1 MEIFSM
7 SFLDCMS
14 CGFGAVILFFMIIN
28 SHVNATTENDNS
40 ELMAETNRLEIE
52 VLEGRKN
59 LALSRNTKQK
69 LEVEKENADS
79 QIAQI
84 IALIQE
90 LQAELDKY
98 DQDTLAK
105 IERVEKLQSDIK
117 SLEEEVKRLL
127 AIKAEQDESGE
138 RIREFKGD
146 GDRQYLTGLR
156 LGGERTL
163 ILVDRSAS
171 MLANDVA
178 NVIIRRNRPESEQ
191 LRSRKWRQVVATVNW
206 LTTQFSE
213 DDQYQIY
220 MFNNA
225 AEPVIRGTEGVWLT
239 AGDGQQLSEAIRVLR
254 RTVPKNGTNMHSAF
268 SVAKSLSPRPDNII
282 LLVDGMPTMETEI
295 SDQGRIGANERLSMF
310 ARATRQLP
318 SGIPV
323 NIMCRETPPQHRSIQ
338 PVVPRLHLLRL
349 WRHYPVARPQQ
360 DLRTCRYRGGR
371 RKPGAVDRVA
381 AGRAVQPARRVGH
394 SRQGT
399 QESQPGC
406 GLDQDSPGT
415 TAGRPQSHS
424 RPVRRQ
430 PAGRGSYDR

>member
-1 MEIFSM
+1 MARKRRQTDVFSM

-28 SHVNATTENDNS
+28 SHVNATTENQNA

-59 LALSRNTKQK
+59 LALTRNTLQK
-69 LEVEKENADS
+69 LKTESEDADT

-98 DQDTLAK
+98 DQETLAK

-127 AIKAEQDESGE
+127 ALKREQDESGE
-138 RIREFKGD
+138 QIRAFKGE

-171 MLANDVA
+171 MLSDTVA
-178 NVIIRRNRPESEQ
+178 NIIIRRNKPEAEQ
-191 LRSRKWRQVVATVNW
+191 LRARKWRQVIATVNW
-206 LTTQFSE
+206 LTTQFRE

-220 MFNNA
+220 MFNNVTQ
-225 AEPVIRGTEGVWLT
+225 PVLRGTDGVWLK
-239 AGDGQQLSEAIRVLR
+239 AGDGRQLTEAISVLR
-254 RTVPKNGTNMHSAF
+254 RTAPQNGTNMHSAF
-268 SVAKSLSPRPDNII
+268 AVAKTLDPRPDNII
-282 LLVDGMPTMETEI
+282 LLVDGMPTMSAAT
-295 SDQGRIGANERLSMF
+295 SDKNVIGPSERLNLFSS
-310 ARATRQLP
+310 AVRELP

-323 NIMCRETPPQHRSIQ
+323 NVMLFPMEGDFDAPISFWSLALTTNGSFLT
-338 PVVPRLHLLRL
+338 V
-349 WRHYPVARPQQ
+349 
-360 DLRTCRYRGGR
+360 
-371 RKPGAVDRVA
+371 
-381 AGRAVQPARRVGH
+381 
-394 SRQGT
+394 SRDW
-399 QESQPGC
+399 P
-406 GLDQDSPGT
+406 
-415 TAGRPQSHS
+415 
-424 RPVRRQ
+424 
-430 PAGRGSYDR
+430 

>member
-1 MEIFSM
+1 MARRRRSTEVFSM

-59 LALSRNTKQK
+59 LALARNTKQK
-69 LEVEKENADS
+69 LEVEKDDADS
-79 QIAQI
+79 KIAQI

-127 AIKAEQDESGE
+127 AIKADQDEAGE
-138 RIREFKGD
+138 QIREFKGD

-171 MLANDVA
+171 MLSDSVA

-191 LRSRKWRQVVATVNW
+191 LRARKWRQVVATVNW
-206 LTTQFSE
+206 LT
-213 DDQYQIY
+213 I
-220 MFNNA
+220 A
-225 AEPVIRGTEGVWLT
+225 
-239 AGDGQQLSEAIRVLR
+239 VL
-254 RTVPKNGTNMHSAF
+254 
-268 SVAKSLSPRPDNII
+268 
-282 LLVDGMPTMETEI
+282 
-295 SDQGRIGANERLSMF
+295 
-310 ARATRQLP
+310 
-318 SGIPV
+318 
-323 NIMCRETPPQHRSIQ
+323 
-338 PVVPRLHLLRL
+338 
-349 WRHYPVARPQQ
+349 
-360 DLRTCRYRGGR
+360 GGR
-371 RKPGAVDRVA
+371 PVPDLHVQQRHGARYPRHRGCLAD
-381 AGRAVQPARRVGH
+381 GR
-394 SRQGT
+394 
-399 QESQPGC
+399 
-406 GLDQDSPGT
+406 
-415 TAGRPQSHS
+415 
-424 RPVRRQ
+424 
-430 PAGRGSYDR
+430 

>member
-1 MEIFSM
+1 MARKRRSAEIFSM

-59 LALSRNTKQK
+59 LALARNTKQK
-69 LEVEKENADS
+69 LEVEKEDADS
-79 QIAQI
+79 KIAQI

-117 SLEEEVKRLL
+117 SLEEEVRRLL
-127 AIKAEQDESGE
+127 AIKVEQDQAGE
-138 RIREFKGD
+138 QIREFKGE

-171 MLANDVA
+171 MLADNVA
-178 NVIIRRNRPESEQ
+178 NVIIRRNKPEAEQ
-191 LRSRKWRQVVATVNW
+191 LRARKWRQVVATVNW
-206 LTTQFSE
+206 LTTQFQE
-213 DDQYQIY
+213 DDQYQIF
-220 MFNNA
+220 MFNNQ

-254 RTVPKNGTNMHSAF
+254 RTPPKNGTNMHAAF
-268 SVAKSLSPRPDNII
+268 AVAKSLSPRPDNII
-282 LLVDGMPTMETEI
+282 LLVDGMPTMEAATT
-295 SDQGRIGANERLSMF
+295 DKTRVGANERLNIF
-310 ARATRQLP
+310 YRATRELP

-323 NIMCRETPPQHRSIQ
+323 NIMLFPMQGDFDAPISFWSLALKTNGSFMT
-338 PVVPRLHLLRL
+338 V
-349 WRHYPVARPQQ
+349 
-360 DLRTCRYRGGR
+360 
-371 RKPGAVDRVA
+371 
-381 AGRAVQPARRVGH
+381 
-394 SRQGT
+394 SRDW
-399 QESQPGC
+399 P
-406 GLDQDSPGT
+406 
-415 TAGRPQSHS
+415 
-424 RPVRRQ
+424 
-430 PAGRGSYDR
+430 